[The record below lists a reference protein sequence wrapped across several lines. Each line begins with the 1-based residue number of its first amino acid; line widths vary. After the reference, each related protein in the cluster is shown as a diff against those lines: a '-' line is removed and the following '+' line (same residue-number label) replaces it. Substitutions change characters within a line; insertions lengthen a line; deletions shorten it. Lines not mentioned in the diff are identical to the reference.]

1 MTTIVGIF
9 DENGDID
16 KVAEQ
21 LAGSG
26 IDASIY
32 DDSLVT
38 EEPGSIDPA
47 VPTLTPGA
55 VPTVVLGAEEPNLL
69 DRRDSDTVVRAFK
82 RRLADYDLSD
92 EEIEAYATTFLH
104 KGKFVLVKAGDDQA
118 EQVMKILND
127 SGATRVNKHD

>member
-26 IDASIY
+26 VDASIY

-47 VPTLTPGA
+47 VPTLAPGA

-104 KGKFVLVKAGDDQA
+104 KGKFVLVKADDDQA
-118 EQVMKILND
+118 ETSHEDLKRFR
-127 SGATRVNKHD
+127 GHAGK